1 MCGNL
6 SRGKLQSMQVII
18 CMLRGVN
25 VGGRNMVKME
35 ELRDLCT
42 ELKFRNP
49 QTYVQSGNVI
59 FATAEKNL
67 ETIRKKI
74 DAAFERSFG
83 FQPQIILRTTEE
95 LRDVIRRNPFAKRKG
110 IEPDKLLVNFLAR
123 DPGEDVR
130 GKVRAFKSEVEEI
143 KIDGREM
150 FIYFPNGMGRPK
162 FSWAVLD
169 KILQTPAT
177 GRNWNSVT
185 KMLVMAEEIE
195 ASECKD

>member
-1 MCGNL
+1 MH
-6 SRGKLQSMQVII
+6 VII

-25 VGGRNMVKME
+25 VGGNNMVKME
-35 ELRDLCT
+35 ALRDLCT
-42 ELKFRNP
+42 SLEFRNP

-59 FATAEKNL
+59 FATAEKNR

-110 IEPDKLLVNFLAR
+110 IEPNKLLVNFLAG
-123 DPGEDVR
+123 DPGDEVR
-130 GKVRAFKSEVEEI
+130 GKVRAFKSDIEEI

-150 FIYFPNGMGRPK
+150 YIYFPNGMGRPK
-162 FSWAVLD
+162 FSWAALD

-177 GRNWNSVT
+177 GRNWNSVI

>member
-1 MCGNL
+1 MRGNL
-6 SRGKLQSMQVII
+6 TRSKLQSMQAII

-35 ELRDLCT
+35 ALRDLCT
-42 ELKFRNP
+42 SLKFRNP
-49 QTYVQSGNVI
+49 QTYVQSGNAI

-74 DAAFERSFG
+74 DAGFGCSFG

-110 IEPDKLLVNFLAR
+110 IEPSKLLVNFLAG
-123 DPGEDVR
+123 DPGDEVR
-130 GKVRAFKSEVEEI
+130 GKVRSFKSEVEEI
-143 KIDGREM
+143 KMDGREM
-150 FIYFPNGMGRPK
+150 YIYFPNGMGSPK
-162 FSWAVLD
+162 FSWAALD

-185 KMLVMAEEIE
+185 KMLAMAEKIE
-195 ASECKD
+195 ASDCKD

>member
-1 MCGNL
+1 
-6 SRGKLQSMQVII
+6 MQAII

-35 ELRDLCT
+35 ALRDLCT
-42 ELKFRNP
+42 ALKFRNP

-59 FATAEKNL
+59 FATAEKNR

-110 IEPDKLLVNFLAR
+110 IEPNKLLVNFLAG
-123 DPGEDVR
+123 DPGDEVR
-130 GKVRAFKSEVEEI
+130 GKVRAFKSDIEEI

-150 FIYFPNGMGRPK
+150 YIYFPNGMGRPK
-162 FSWAVLD
+162 FSWAALD